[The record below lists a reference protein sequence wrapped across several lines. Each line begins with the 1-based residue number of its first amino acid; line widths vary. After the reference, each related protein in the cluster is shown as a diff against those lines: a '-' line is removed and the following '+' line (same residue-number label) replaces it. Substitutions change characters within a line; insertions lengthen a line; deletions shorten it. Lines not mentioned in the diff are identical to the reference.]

1 MVDVPAMAAFKTAKT
16 RWKDVVLV
24 CSKCQK
30 KVGKGFGPDEDLTL
44 KKALKRY
51 LKPGKGRKAEIAV
64 LAVKCFNVC
73 PKGAVMTVNAA
84 RPDEMVVIPAG
95 ADLVEVSDRL
105 GLDRRTTRRK
115 GLLA

>member
-1 MVDVPAMAAFKTAKT
+1 MADVPGMAAFKTAKT

-64 LAVKCFNVC
+64 LTVKCFDVC

-95 ADLVEVSDRL
+95 ADLLEVTERL
-105 GLDRRTTRRK
+105 GLERRPAKRK
-115 GLLA
+115 FVLT